1 MKTHSKRRTTGLLA
15 ISASAALVLA
25 ACNGNGVDDNGE
37 EPATDNGEVEDGD
50 VDDDAADEG
59 NGAAEADGPVVLGIL
74 PAWTD
79 GLSMGYLWQEM
90 LQDQGYEV
98 EIEEITEAGPLYTAV
113 ASGDY
118 HVYPSAWPE
127 VTHAEYM
134 DTYGDDLED
143 LGAYYEG
150 AVLTLAVPEYTE
162 IDSLPE
168 LAENAD
174 MFGGQVIGIE
184 PGAGH
189 MNVTENTVFPTY
201 ELDEN
206 GFELVPS
213 STAGMLAELS
223 SAIDSEEDVVVTLW
237 RPFWANAEF
246 PVKDLEDPEQALG
259 EPETLNFIAN
269 SEFSSDF
276 PEVAGWMSDFPV
288 LDDDQYGELEDLV
301 VNEYEDDP
309 AAGARAWMENNPDII
324 DSLFN

>member
-1 MKTHSKRRTTGLLA
+1 MKTQSKRRMTMMFAATA
-15 ISASAALVLA
+15 ASALVLA
-25 ACNGNGVDDNGE
+25 GCNGNGGDDVDETPAENGDVVEDENGDDNGDE
-37 EPATDNGEVEDGD
+37 
-50 VDDDAADEG
+50 DAAP
-59 NGAAEADGPVVLGIL
+59 EADGPVILGIL

-79 GLSMGYLWQEM
+79 GLSMAHLWDQM
-90 LQDQGYEV
+90 LDDQGVEV
-98 EIEEITEAGPLYTAV
+98 QIEEITEAGPLYTAV

-162 IDSLPE
+162 IDSIPE

-189 MNVTENTVFPTY
+189 MGVTADSVFPTY
-201 ELDEN
+201 ELEEN

-223 SAIDSEEDVVVTLW
+223 SSIDAEEDIVVTLW
-237 RPFWANAEF
+237 RPYWANAEF

-269 SEFSSDF
+269 SDFSSEF
-276 PEVAGWMSDFPV
+276 PQVAEWMNNFPV

-309 AAGARAWMENNPDII
+309 GAGAREWIENNQDIV
-324 DSLFN
+324 DSVFN

>member
-1 MKTHSKRRTTGLLA
+1 MKTKLKRRTGGLVALGA
-15 ISASAALVLA
+15 ATALVLA
-25 ACNGNGVDDNGE
+25 GCGNGGDDG
-37 EPATDNGEVEDGD
+37 AGS
-50 VDDDAADEG
+50 ADE
-59 NGAAEADGPVVLGIL
+59 NGDAEQVEEGDGGDAQAEGPVILGIL

-79 GLSMGYLWQEM
+79 GLSMAYLWQEL

-98 EIEEITEAGPLYTAV
+98 QIEEITEAGPLYTAV
-113 ASGDY
+113 ADGAY

-127 VTHAEYM
+127 VTHVEYM

-162 IDSLPE
+162 IDSIPE

-189 MNVTENTVFPTY
+189 MNVTENNVFPEY
-201 ELDEN
+201 ELAEN

-223 SAIDSEEDVVVTLW
+223 SSIDAEEDVVVTLW

-269 SEFSSDF
+269 ADFSTDF
-276 PEVAGWMSDFPV
+276 PEVAEWMSNFPV

-301 VNEYEDDP
+301 VNEHEDDP
-309 AAGARAWMENNPDII
+309 AAGARAWIENNQDLLDPV
-324 DSLFN
+324 FN